1 MISLELQ
8 SIKELSTKLGNRI
21 SNREIRI
28 FFPKRLFEQEVR
40 DDVVNN
46 LAECD
51 IEFFQKNLFE
61 DNATRDEKCLVDLVT
76 MQCLDRYLNKL
87 VLFTPAGR
95 FVLTYIKKF
104 RYHEVYSEISAEESD
119 ISEALMSERIELDD
133 VLSIV
138 NWEDIV
144 DVPESECTCADV
156 TTYFKNNLLH
166 PKAVDTI
173 IKALE
178 KMIAEEELELIESP
192 VAREEL
198 SLLLEKIIY
207 ISARINFIK
216 NRITTDYQPLISQI
230 VRRYRRGS
238 ILRQDLLQ
246 EGNIGLLKAIERF
259 DAKKGERFSIYAS
272 WWIRQEITRAIIYQ
286 GSVVR
291 LPVRVFRKVN
301 QIKNLK
307 ERISQE
313 QGKEPSDDQL
323 AHFSDLTSN
332 EIAHLQKV
340 TPIILS
346 LEAGKAADD
355 DRVPI
360 EIADPAYSNLQI
372 EYLEKEGIK
381 ERVRE
386 LLSCLDQREAN
397 IVKRRFGIEFR
408 APQTLDE
415 IGKFY
420 NLSRERIRQIEAK
433 AIKKME
439 LFAQK
444 LLENQT
450 IYDNE
455 VLVGSER

>member
-1 MISLELQ
+1 MFNIELN
-8 SIKELSTKLGNRI
+8 SIKELAERLGNRF
-21 SNREIRI
+21 SAREIRA
-28 FFPKRLFEQEVR
+28 FFPKRLYSEDERNAIIEAIKADENITYFE
-40 DDVVNN
+40 
-46 LAECD
+46 
-51 IEFFQKNLFE
+51 KNLFE
-61 DNATRDEKCLVDLVT
+61 ENSTRDEKCLVDLVT
-76 MQCLDRYLNKL
+76 MQCLDRYINKL
-87 VLFTPAGR
+87 LLFSNTGR
-95 FVLTYIKKF
+95 FILASIDKWKDSV
-104 RYHEVYSEISAEESD
+104 VYDSITPEESE
-119 ISEALMSERIELDD
+119 ISEALMSERIELEDLLICSD
-133 VLSIV
+133 WSIFETV
-138 NWEDIV
+138 SEEEEKTADI
-144 DVPESECTCADV
+144 SA
-156 TTYFKNNLLH
+156 FLKNNLLH
-166 PKAVDTI
+166 PKGVDTI
-173 IKALE
+173 IKACE
-178 KMIAEEELELIESP
+178 HC
-192 VAREEL
+192 
-198 SLLLEKIIY
+198 LLNWPEDTNQVTKEDVSRFMNIFSYVVFRL
-207 ISARINFIK
+207 NFIK
-216 NRITTDYQPLISQI
+216 NKITADYQPLISQI

-259 DAKKGERFSIYAS
+259 DANKGERFSIYAS

-313 QGKEPSDDQL
+313 QGREPTDSQL
-323 AHFSDLTSN
+323 AHFSDLSSN
-332 EIAHLQKV
+332 EISHLQKV

-355 DRVPI
+355 DRVPL

-372 EYLEKEGIK
+372 EYLEKEGVK

-439 LFAQK
+439 IFAQK
-444 LLENQT
+444 LLENQRV
-450 IYDNE
+450 YDTE
-455 VLVGSER
+455 MLVGSER

>member
-1 MISLELQ
+1 MNSLELKALKDLADQ
-8 SIKELSTKLGNRI
+8 LGSRLSP
-21 SNREIRI
+21 REVRI
-28 FFPKRLFEQEVR
+28 FYPKRFFTQEQRDEVVEYLG
-40 DDVVNN
+40 DK
-46 LAECD
+46 D
-51 IEFFQKNLFE
+51 ITFFRKNLFE
-61 DNATRDEKCLVDLVT
+61 ETATRDEKCLVDLVT
-76 MQCLDRYLNKL
+76 MQCLDRYVNKL
-87 VLFTPAGR
+87 ILYSLPGRYILAHLQIWNKDGLFRELTP
-95 FVLTYIKKF
+95 
-104 RYHEVYSEISAEESD
+104 EESD
-119 ISEALMSERIELDD
+119 ISEALMSERIDLDD
-133 VLSIV
+133 VLKYHDWSQNLEIDDD
-138 NWEDIV
+138 EI
-144 DVPESECTCADV
+144 EEADLHK
-156 TTYFKNNLLH
+156 FLKNNLIH
-166 PKAVDTI
+166 PRGLDTI
-173 IKALE
+173 IAAGLKLVDEWYDHKLGFSKKDLIRFLE
-178 KMIAEEELELIESP
+178 ILDYA
-192 VAREEL
+192 
-198 SLLLEKIIY
+198 
-207 ISARINFIK
+207 ISRINFIK
-216 NRITTDYQPLISQI
+216 DKITSDYQPLISQI
-230 VRRYRRGS
+230 VRRYRRGT

-313 QGKEPSDDQL
+313 QGNEPSDAQL

-332 EIAHLQKV
+332 EISHLQKV

-346 LEAGKAADD
+346 LEAGKSNDD
-355 DRVPI
+355 DRVPL

-372 EYLEKEGIK
+372 EYLEKECIRD
-381 ERVRE
+381 RVKE

-439 LFAQK
+439 QFAQK
-444 LLENQT
+444 LLENQCM
-450 IYDNE
+450 YDTDI
-455 VLVGSER
+455 LVSSQN

>member
-1 MISLELQ
+1 MTSLELK
-8 SIKELSTKLGNRI
+8 SIKELAVKLGNRL
-21 SNREIRI
+21 SNREIRV
-28 FFPKRLFEQEVR
+28 FFPKRLCSPEDRETAVR
-40 DDVVNN
+40 E
-46 LAECD
+46 LMKGD
-51 IEFFQKNLFE
+51 IDFYQKNLFE
-61 DNATRDEKCLVDLVT
+61 ENATRDEKCFVDLIT
-76 MQCLDRYLNKL
+76 MQVLDRYMNRLILFSEPGRYILSYLKRKL
-87 VLFTPAGR
+87 ESGHFD
-95 FVLTYIKKF
+95 
-104 RYHEVYSEISAEESD
+104 EYSPEESE
-119 ISEALMSERIELDD
+119 ISEALMSERIDLDILLD
-133 VLSIV
+133 KIE
-138 NWEDIV
+138 WEDDYHV
-144 DVPESECTCADV
+144 AQDELEAYDLSVFLGNE
-156 TTYFKNNLLH
+156 LLH
-166 PKAVDTI
+166 PRGVDTI
-173 IKALE
+173 INACNQILDTCTTE
-178 KMIAEEELELIESP
+178 IEIDKEQLFHFTET
-192 VAREEL
+192 VNYCL
-198 SLLLEKIIY
+198 T
-207 ISARINFIK
+207 RINFIK
-216 NRITTDYQPLISQI
+216 DKITADYQPLISQI
-230 VRRYRRGS
+230 VRRYRRGT

-313 QGKEPSDDQL
+313 QGNEPSDSQL

-332 EIAHLQKV
+332 EISHLQKV

-355 DRVPI
+355 DRVPL

-372 EYLEKEGIK
+372 EYLEKEGVK
-381 ERVRE
+381 DRVRE

-439 LFAQK
+439 VFAQK
-444 LLENQT
+444 LLENQR
-450 IYDNE
+450 IYDTDMLLGHGN
-455 VLVGSER
+455 